1 MNKTQLQSMYKTQ
14 HSLASLTLLTQAR
27 SSSPF
32 VLSSYIRS
40 TSLLARVT
48 MRALFF
54 LLIARYSARALPAT
68 QASSLLRCTRD
79 ALFTSL
85 FRDGRHFC
93 ASVVSDRC
101 GKGSTP
107 TQFATY
113 DPDVLYSH
121 VSLSMDMFCLGQAW
135 SELTLG
141 IEQLRAERD
150 LQAEDDDGF
159 ACVCECD

>member
-1 MNKTQLQSMYKTQ
+1 MYKTQ

-141 IEQLRAERD
+141 IVQLRAERD